1 MSGPSLDHLRTIALF
16 REFPDEALLELAGK
30 FKASSPR
37 EGGLLFDV
45 GDSATC
51 LYVLAAGEVALDV
64 PGEDTLTLRP
74 PAVIGEL
81 GAVVGMAR
89 NGRAVV
95 APGAKVW
102 ELEQSAIQQLYVERP
117 TVALHFLRNLLA
129 TSAQKVLSDQRRL
142 ADMRTNLITTQ
153 KSLKAL
159 RDLVLES
166 KDTPVSAPIHST
178 LDRLIV
184 NNRRVNYRV
193 APPPALASHV
203 RVDVGSAPVVE
214 LSRTHFTM
222 AWPDGRATLPP
233 VGEWISGIA
242 DLAGKELVISGTV
255 IRSGHRN
262 VTIELDLLIEESVA
276 VLEGYLTRV
285 QLLDIVV

>member
-16 REFPDEALLELAGK
+16 NEFSDVALLELAGK
-30 FKASSPR
+30 FKPTSPR
-37 EGGLLFDV
+37 EAGVLFEV
-45 GDSATC
+45 GDKATC
-51 LYVLAAGEVALDV
+51 LYVLTAGEVALDV
-64 PGEDTLTLRP
+64 PGKDTFTLRP

-81 GAVVGMAR
+81 GAVVGLAR
-89 NGRAVV
+89 NGRAVGSPD
-95 APGAKVW
+95 AELW
-102 ELEQSAIQQLYVERP
+102 ELDQAAIQQLFVDHP
-117 TVALHFLRNLLA
+117 SVAIHFLKNLLTTA
-129 TSAQKVLSDQRRL
+129 AQKVLRDQRRL

-193 APPPALASHV
+193 APPSTLASHV
-203 RVDVGSAPVVE
+203 RVDVGSASIVE
-214 LSRTHFTM
+214 LSRTHVTM
-222 AWPDGRATLPP
+222 VWPDGPATLPP
-233 VGEWISGIA
+233 KGEWISGIA
-242 DLAGKELVISGTV
+242 DLAGKEVVISGNV
-255 IRSGHRN
+255 IRSGNHN

-285 QLLDIVV
+285 QLLDMVV